1 MEYPVIPCN
10 TMQYHAIPCIII
22 NCWRSVPL
30 PCGQYMAIFGA
41 PVVLQTIPCSFMSRY
56 VCPVLVSFLAISAT
70 LIVTVS
76 ILYWNYSETM
86 YVLIITIITPGTQ
99 VPRYQVPRYLLL
111 SNLFR
116 PRYRRATKKSTV
128 LDHWGKKVHFL
139 VNLIDLK
146 SCTQALKYQKKSCI
160 QVLLKFYSGPWEGDL
175 GEADARGCRGLA
187 SVGGDRDEEG
197 DDRDEHNADEFPW
210 THLKWQA
217 LDR

>member
-1 MEYPVIPCN
+1 MGFRAKSGTEWTGYSLDC
-10 TMQYHAIPCIII
+10 YDYWS
-22 NCWRSVPL
+22 NC
-30 PCGQYMAIFGA
+30 GA
-41 PVVLQTIPCSFMSRY
+41 ENDSFSFMSRY

-86 YVLIITIITPGTQ
+86 YVLIITIITPGT
-99 VPRYQVPRYLLL
+99 QVPRYLLL

-146 SCTQALKYQKKSCI
+146 SCTQALKYQKKKLYSSSTKV
-160 QVLLKFYSGPWEGDL
+160 VLRALRRRPW
-175 GEADARGCRGLA
+175 R
-187 SVGGDRDEEG
+187 S
-197 DDRDEHNADEFPW
+197 
-210 THLKWQA
+210 
-217 LDR
+217 